1 MEVPAMQLVI
11 HPGGSVSC
19 LYDESLD
26 LATLG
31 PLTIRRGSHVKP
43 DTEGQWRGD
52 LSPVNGPRLGPFA
65 QRSQALEAKREWLE
79 SNWLTSQAAAG

>member
-1 MEVPAMQLVI
+1 MEVPTMQLVI

-31 PLTIRRGSHVKP
+31 QLTIRRGSHVEP
-43 DTEGQWRGD
+43 DTEGQWRAD
-52 LSPVNGPRLGPFA
+52 LSPAHGPLLGPYA
-65 QRSQALEAKREWLE
+65 QRSQALEAERQWLE
-79 SNWLTSQAAAG
+79 NNWFAS